1 MFPAIKKLVQVMTG
15 YLSKIVLLHI
25 DQIWYKISLKK
36 LNGEPFSSEE
46 ELKTKIKTVWKD
58 CPTWQAIKQF
68 VPRLQVVEERQGYCT
83 KMMFGWLNNL

>member
-1 MFPAIKKLVQVMTG
+1 MTG

-58 CPTWQAIKQF
+58 CPT
-68 VPRLQVVEERQGYCT
+68 
-83 KMMFGWLNNL
+83 